1 MCGTR
6 RVMTPSPFRLNMEL
20 DLQSLFGLHVH
31 SWDPAIGSSDF
42 GIFLENQYASFM
54 CFWFGLEI
62 LRLVYKKV
70 FFEILNGFYLIWP
83 FILRKKQHRPL

>member
-1 MCGTR
+1 
-6 RVMTPSPFRLNMEL
+6 
-20 DLQSLFGLHVH
+20 
-31 SWDPAIGSSDF
+31 
-42 GIFLENQYASFM
+42 M

-83 FILRKKQHRPL
+83 FMKKVALPLIRVEKKFLQNWAYRVSKEAEF